1 MKALF
6 LCAAIALTAVPAAA
20 QVGHSPARSPFV
32 DLEYNQELTV
42 LGGYLRARHDPAG
55 VAPQSRPLFGL
66 RYEWTLVGPLAISS
80 EINGGMGE
88 RNVVDPLKPA
98 ASRNTGTQSNGV
110 YAADLAL
117 ALNLTGKRSW
127 HRLVPQIRAGAGFVR
142 SAAADDSSGFA
153 FGTPFAFTYGGGVKF
168 VPGGMSR
175 LQLRADITDRIFK
188 LKYPDAYYRLT
199 PDNTAVLTASTARS
213 FYTHHTALTVGV
225 SYLFSR

>member
-6 LCAAIALTAVPAAA
+6 LCAAIALSAVPATA
-20 QVGHSPARSPFV
+20 QVGYPPAKSPFV

-42 LGGYLRARHDPAG
+42 LGGYIRARHDPAG
-55 VAPQSRPLFGL
+55 IAPQSRPLFGL
-66 RYEWTLVGPLAISS
+66 RYEWMLVGPLAISS
-80 EINGGMGE
+80 EISGGMGE

-98 ASRNTGTQSNGV
+98 ATRNIGTQSNGL

-127 HRLVPQIRAGAGFVR
+127 HHLVPQIRAGAGFVR

-153 FGTPFAFTYGGGVKF
+153 FGTPFAFTFGGGVKF
-168 VPGGMSR
+168 VPGGLRR

-188 LKYPDAYYRLT
+188 LNYPDAYYRLT
-199 PDNTAVLTASTARS
+199 PDNTAVLMASTARS